1 MTSEGHEEHLLPPL
15 FYFMIW
21 IILVCLTAVTLGVT
35 YLDMGRWA
43 IFTAILV
50 ATFKASLVGLYFMHI
65 KYEQRLIPIILLV
78 TLGSFAVFFI
88 LVFTDYP
95 FR

>member
-1 MTSEGHEEHLLPPL
+1 MANHEQEHHLLPARV
-15 FYFMIW
+15 YFLIW
-21 IILVCLTAVTLGVT
+21 FTLICLTGVTLGVT
-35 YLDMGRWA
+35 YLDMGKWA

-50 ATFKASLVGLYFMHI
+50 ASVKAALVTLYFMHLKFERRVI
-65 KYEQRLIPIILLV
+65 HVILLV
-78 TLGSFAVFFI
+78 TLASFAVFFI

>member
-1 MTSEGHEEHLLPPL
+1 MANHEHEHHLLPAR
-15 FYFMIW
+15 FYFLIW
-21 IILVCLTAVTLGVT
+21 IALVCLTGVTLGVT
-35 YLDMGRWA
+35 YLDMGKWA

-50 ATFKASLVGLYFMHI
+50 ATTKASLVALYFMHL
-65 KYEQRLIPIILLV
+65 KYEARIIRVILLV
-78 TLGSFAVFFI
+78 TLASFAVFFI